1 MPSWIEVIESE
12 VESGGAGVGGKNE
25 GRVRG
30 GLGKMRFQS
39 VRDSVQLLCV
49 ETDFR
54 QVLFDSFC
62 PRERLVLRENFVQ
75 ELFDLGV
82 HGLRESVDEVEESDC
97 LCGFTIS
104 PTQEFQR

>member
-1 MPSWIEVIESE
+1 M
-12 VESGGAGVGGKNE
+12 
-25 GRVRG
+25 RG
-30 GLGKMRFQS
+30 CLGKMRFKS

-49 ETDFR
+49 KTDFR

-62 PRERLVLRENFVQ
+62 PRERVVVRQKLVE

-104 PTQEFQR
+104 PTQEFQRRGG